1 MAPLVSGITKIKGLN
16 HLEVDFSRSK
26 VETEAFEMLSDAIST
41 HSLNSI
47 TFCVESMKINPQN
60 IANLAN
66 CLKNQKQ
73 LKHLKLNLNFNE
85 IDVDDVKLLVEALNE
100 KSLESLT
107 LRFKGCGLPRDAFK
121 KLCSWLQSGVEIY
134 DKLVIDLTM

>member
-47 TFCVESMKINPQN
+47 TFCVESMKINP
-60 IANLAN
+60 
-66 CLKNQKQ
+66 
-73 LKHLKLNLNFNE
+73 
-85 IDVDDVKLLVEALNE
+85 
-100 KSLESLT
+100 
-107 LRFKGCGLPRDAFK
+107 
-121 KLCSWLQSGVEIY
+121 
-134 DKLVIDLTM
+134 